1 MQRIKSKLSTF
12 LLLSLLTICYCQAQN
27 REYVRNKMFWS
38 EIVLT
43 GKIKGKFSYQLD
55 YQYRRSADADNVNG
69 GDHDNLF
76 KNAFQQV
83 LRPWLHYQAMDVLRL
98 SVSPIGFWGT
108 WGETANSLYVV
119 PENRI
124 TLQATLNQKLNR
136 VTITHRYRYEFR
148 FIGNR
153 MDAADTWN
161 IYHNQEFGGSD
172 VEKGRMRYF
181 LRALVPINHK
191 VISPKTFYVDAY
203 NEIFLNVGKQ
213 VASTNLFDQ
222 NRLFVGLGYRFGH
235 DIRVEAGY
243 LSQTVFRFNNALKN
257 NVDQN
262 DVLQVLVFFDDFNGL
277 FRRKKKEPEAK

>member
-1 MQRIKSKLSTF
+1 
-12 LLLSLLTICYCQAQN
+12 
-27 REYVRNKMFWS
+27 MFWS

-43 GKIKGKFSYQLD
+43 GKIAGKFSYQLD
-55 YQYRRSADADNVNG
+55 YQYRRSADPSNIQ
-69 GDHDNLF
+69 GDQDNLF

-83 LRPWLHYQAMDVLRL
+83 LRPWIHYQAMDALRV
-98 SVSPIGFWGT
+98 SISPIGFWGT
-108 WGETANSLYVV
+108 WAETANSLYIV

-153 MDAADTWN
+153 MDANNTWN

-172 VEKGRMRYF
+172 TEKGRMRYF
-181 LRALVPINHK
+181 IRALLPLNHA
-191 VISPKTFYVDAY
+191 SLTPKTFYIDTY
-203 NEIFLNVGKQ
+203 NEIFLNVGSQ
-213 VASTNLFDQ
+213 VANTNLLDQ
-222 NRLFVGLGYRFGH
+222 NRFFAGLGYRFPH

-243 LSQTVFRFNNALKN
+243 LSQTVLRFNNAQHN

-262 DVLQVLVFFDDFNGL
+262 DILQVLVFFDDFNK
-277 FRRKKKEPEAK
+277 FFKKKKPTVEVK